1 MRDALGRTKTRFLPT
16 LRCALSAFKGH
27 LCRCMQET
35 GLDEVAE
42 TYICAVFEESLV
54 ATYPAKEHVAN
65 SGGYLGTGSA
75 KSP

>member
-1 MRDALGRTKTRFLPT
+1 
-16 LRCALSAFKGH
+16 
-27 LCRCMQET
+27 MQET